1 VSTGTELDDPT
12 ETAWKPPRWAS
23 PVSLV
28 ICVLGI
34 ATASY
39 LTYAHYSDASVLACS
54 DKGAINCA
62 KVTTSAESH
71 FLGMPVAVLGLA
83 FFVGMTALCLP
94 FAWRRQEPVVRYA
107 RLLATVVG
115 VGMILWLIYAELA
128 IIDAIC
134 LYCTVVHGLTLAL
147 FFVVVVATVLGTSS
161 PSVLDDYDRDDAD
174 DFDDDSEEHPVG

>member
-1 VSTGTELDDPT
+1 VSTITQLDEPT
-12 ETAWKPPRWAS
+12 EMAWKPPRWAS

-39 LTYAHYSDASVLACS
+39 LTYAHYSDPSVLACS

-62 KVTTSAESH
+62 KVTTSEQSH
-71 FLGMPVAVLGLA
+71 FLGMPVALLGLA

-94 FAWRRQEPVVRYA
+94 WAWRRPEPIVRYA
-107 RLLATVVG
+107 RLAATVVG

-134 LYCTVVHGLTLAL
+134 LYCTIVHGLTLVL

-161 PSVLDDYDRDDAD
+161 APIADDYDD
-174 DFDDDSEEHPVG
+174 DFDDDPEEDSAS

>member
-1 VSTGTELDDPT
+1 VSTATELVEPT
-12 ETAWKPPRWAS
+12 ESAWKPPRWAS

-28 ICVLGI
+28 ICALGI

-54 DKGAINCA
+54 DRGAINCA
-62 KVTTSAESH
+62 KVTTSEQSH

-83 FFVGMTALCLP
+83 FFVGMTALSLP
-94 FAWRRQEPVVRYA
+94 WAWRRPEPIVRYA
-107 RLLATVVG
+107 RLLATLVG

-134 LYCTVVHGLTLAL
+134 LYCTGVHGLTLAL
-147 FFVVVVATVLGTSS
+147 FFVVVVATVLGTNSA
-161 PSVLDDYDRDDAD
+161 PALDDYYEEEEDDPGGEPAR
-174 DFDDDSEEHPVG
+174 